1 MSGHTPKTD
10 TSSKQKFGTPQ
21 KFKSP
26 NSAIK
31 ELTNQLDNMDSSMK
45 SPRQDL
51 LNTTINPQSATNS
64 KKKQ

>member
-10 TSSKQKFGTPQ
+10 TSSKQQFGTPQ

-31 ELTNQLDNMDSSMK
+31 DLTNQLDNMDSSMK

-64 KKKQ
+64 KKNQ